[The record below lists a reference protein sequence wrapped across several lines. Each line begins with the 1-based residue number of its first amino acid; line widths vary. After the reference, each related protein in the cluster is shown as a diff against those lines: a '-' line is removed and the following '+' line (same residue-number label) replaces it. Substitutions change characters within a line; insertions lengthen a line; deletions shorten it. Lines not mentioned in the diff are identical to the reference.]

1 MSVFQIDVTVYMKV
15 LERPERE
22 SVIFEA
28 IPKDWKAR
36 GKEERGTR

>member
-15 LERPERE
+15 LEMPERGL
-22 SVIFEA
+22 VIFEA